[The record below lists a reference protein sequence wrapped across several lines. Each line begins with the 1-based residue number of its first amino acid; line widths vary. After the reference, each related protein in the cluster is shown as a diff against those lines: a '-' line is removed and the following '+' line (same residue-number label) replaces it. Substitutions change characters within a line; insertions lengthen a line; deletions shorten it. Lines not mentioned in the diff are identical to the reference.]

1 MTDRLTTQRSAL
13 QACATTLYR
22 ARRAMAVNVS
32 DLHAAIREAKTGGMS
47 VIELARLSGL
57 SRVTVYKILKEEK

>member
-1 MTDRLTTQRSAL
+1 
-13 QACATTLYR
+13 
-22 ARRAMAVNVS
+22 MAVNVS